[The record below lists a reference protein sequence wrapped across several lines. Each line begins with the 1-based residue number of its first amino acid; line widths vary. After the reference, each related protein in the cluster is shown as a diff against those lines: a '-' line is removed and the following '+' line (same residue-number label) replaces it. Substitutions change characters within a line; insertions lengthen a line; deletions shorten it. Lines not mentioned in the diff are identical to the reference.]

1 MKNQYITWAL
11 ATVILSLVVHISAV
25 LAIPY
30 LSENDAY
37 RRLYKFT
44 EVNQMRVV
52 KEITPGN
59 QLWTFHPPDMKFAVC
74 RYDLTKA
81 PVLVDFVLLRE
92 YWSVALYD
100 DQGRNFYA
108 ADGFDL
114 RRERSSLLLL
124 GPDDVKTDENALA
137 ISVPSMTGILVLR
150 APVDNQVMA
159 PRIDRALEAAKCE
172 QLRNAK
178 RRIKQLDEN
187 G

>member
-1 MKNQYITWAL
+1 MNNHYITWAL

-37 RRLYKFT
+37 KRLYAFT
-44 EVNQMRVV
+44 EVNQMKVV
-52 KEITPGN
+52 EKITPEN

-81 PVLVDFVLLRE
+81 PVQVDFVLLRG

-100 DQGRNFYA
+100 DEGRNFYA

-124 GPDDVKTDENALA
+124 GPDDIKTDEDALP
-137 ISVPSMTGILVLR
+137 ISVPTMSGILVLR

-159 PRIDRALEAAKCE
+159 PLVDKALSKAKCE

-178 RRIKQLDEN
+178 RRIRPAEDS
-187 G
+187 